1 MSDKR
6 QPPIPRRFLAVT
18 ILFMLPVLGFPTLL
32 GKCPNDSPLTTFV
45 WFYPLYVFAAGI
57 CAVMCYPARR
67 ELAWILLAIM
77 LLTHMALW
85 YSIL

>member
-1 MSDKR
+1 MSHKR
-6 QPPIPRRFLAVT
+6 QPRVPRRFLVVT

-32 GKCPNDSPLTTFV
+32 GKCSDDSPLTSFV
-45 WFYPLYVFAAGI
+45 WFYPLYVLAAGI
-57 CAVMCYPARR
+57 CALMCYRDRR

-77 LLTHMALW
+77 LLTHIALW